1 LDILVQN
8 GVDVGRKPMSYSAGG
23 MRLPTRPWRPWRPA
37 GLYADL
43 IWDAESS
50 RRLIILLLAE
60 RDATGGGE
68 EGEEMGPRYSMATV
82 IAVNSQSIN

>member
-23 MRLPTRPWRPWRPA
+23 MRLPTRPWRHA